1 MIIYSIDMKQYY
13 ALLIIILSPIFAF
26 SQDDKSKLDLN
37 GFLDTYHAVQSKSPN
52 DFMSSRTRLRTELD
66 MKNGKSYMFASLNAT
81 YNSILPEQTKI
92 ELREAFLEYTT
103 KNWNFKAGRQIVI
116 WGISDGLRI
125 TDLVSPMDMT
135 EFLARDY
142 DDIRIPVNALRVR
155 YLTQNMRAELIF
167 IPVSSFFSVPYQ
179 EDNPWS
185 VFPSNTGPYYDVNMS
200 NTPEK
205 TLSNSEY
212 GGRLSFFLS
221 GIDFSISALHTW
233 NKMPVFNRQL
243 SVNNDT
249 VFVDAQYNRMD
260 MFGADISIPI
270 RQFVIRAEIA
280 EYFGEVLSL
289 KMKTNS
295 YNSLKRNTTNFLIG
309 VDWYPGNEWTFT
321 TQYSHK
327 LIPDYVDIIETKE
340 NTALA
345 TLGITKKILR
355 STLSLSTFTYFDITN
370 NGFFNRT
377 SADYSL
383 TDEIHIM
390 LGYDWFSGDNGMFG
404 LYKDNSEIWFKAK
417 YVF

>member
-1 MIIYSIDMKQYY
+1 MKTNKIIG
-13 ALLIIILSPIFAF
+13 LLLFIIIGLPIAIKAQELSKI
-26 SQDDKSKLDLN
+26 KLN
-37 GFLDTYHAVQSKSPN
+37 GFLDSYHAIQSKKPN

-66 MKNGKSYMFASLNAT
+66 LKKGKTYMYTSFNAT

-125 TDLVSPMDMT
+125 TDVVSPMDMT

-142 DDIRIPVNALRVR
+142 DDIRIPVNAMRVR
-155 YLTQNMRAELIF
+155 YLAQNMRAEVIF
-167 IPVSSFFSVPYQ
+167 IPVSSSFIVPYQ
-179 EDNPWS
+179 PENPWS
-185 VFPSNTGPYYDVNMS
+185 VFPSNTGTYFDVNMNNS
-200 NTPEK
+200 PEK
-205 TLSNSEY
+205 TLNNSEY

-233 NKMPVFNRQL
+233 NKMPVFKNKL
-243 SVNNDT
+243 STNNDT
-249 VFVDAQYNRMD
+249 VFVDALHNRMD
-260 MFGADISIPI
+260 MLGADISMPI
-270 RQFVIRAEIA
+270 GQFVVRGEVA
-280 EYFGEVLSL
+280 EYFGELQSLSIL
-289 KMKTNS
+289 ANS
-295 YNSLKRNTTNFLIG
+295 NTSLKRNTTNFLLG

-355 STLSLSTFTYFDITN
+355 STLNLSTFIYLDITN

-383 TDEIHIM
+383 TDEIHVM
-390 LGYDWFSGDNGMFG
+390 LGYDWFHGDKGMFG
-404 LYKDNSEIWFKAK
+404 LYKNNSEVWIKAK
-417 YVF
+417 YSF

>member
-1 MIIYSIDMKQYY
+1 MKTNKIIGMV
-13 ALLIIILSPIFAF
+13 LLIIIGLPFAIRAQELS
-26 SQDDKSKLDLN
+26 KMKLN
-37 GFLDTYHAVQSKSPN
+37 GFLDTYHAVQSNSPN

-66 MKNGKSYMFASLNAT
+66 MKKGKSYMFASLNAT
-81 YNSILPEQTKI
+81 YNSILPEQTQI

-116 WGISDGLRI
+116 WGIADGLRI
-125 TDLVSPMDMT
+125 TDVVSPMDMT

-142 DDIRIPVNALRVR
+142 DDIRIPVNAMRVR

-167 IPVSSFFSVPYQ
+167 IPVSSFFIVPY
-179 EDNPWS
+179 EPENPWS
-185 VFPSNTGPYYDVNMS
+185 IFPSNTGTYFDVNMG

-205 TLSNSEY
+205 NFKNSEY

-233 NKMPVFNRQL
+233 NKMPVFKHQL
-243 SVNNDT
+243 STNNDT
-249 VFVDAQYNRMD
+249 VFVNALHNRMD
-260 MFGADISIPI
+260 MLGADISMPI
-270 RQFVIRAEIA
+270 GKFVIRGEVA
-280 EYFGEVLSL
+280 EYFGEVQSL
-289 KMKTNS
+289 NMQANS
-295 YNSLKRNTTNFLIG
+295 NTFIKRNTTNFLIG

-355 STLSLSTFTYFDITN
+355 STLNLSTFTYLDITN

-383 TDEIHIM
+383 TDEIHVM
-390 LGYDWFSGDNGMFG
+390 LGYDWFNGDKGMFG
-404 LYKDNSEIWFKAK
+404 MYKDNSEIWFKAK
-417 YVF
+417 YSF